1 MRKLTILLVSLMAMN
16 VYTANTQI
24 KQLIDPAVSRGYLT
38 WVNVPTATSYKLEF
52 FLNDAS
58 STQIAQFEFDKNY
71 IKVDPLLFTIP
82 NIAYTITALS
92 NNSTIVSTTTNVVN
106 KLPVNPTTWVDDC
119 SYTCNGRTYAWK
131 LTAGGRAEIPAEERL
146 QLSNV
151 YQYYDAESGVA
162 TPYWQA
168 MSTSSYNSLP
178 GGHPYKQQTFTG
190 IDEQYLYRRMLI
202 NSSMFSGPTPYRD
215 KFNNPVS
222 DGFLIEKKL
231 DEFTHLNG
239 SMTVETAVPNTDIC
253 AVNDINYWKNFF
265 NQYVDLNPVNI
276 PSSVEPFAYTVPV
289 GVECLETYDHTG
301 VTSGDV
307 LDNDWN
313 AWVKELYESVDYTEE
328 AIGSS
333 SSSGHGKL
341 FNELISQ
348 FNQLL
353 NTSFSGDSV
362 SFIVLESI
370 DKRNF
375 SEAIIKKDV
384 NGYYLLYSTGLF
396 QKGLYNISFR
406 SAKGNVFPTVF
417 KISSDLV
424 VTQLKEDVDVIA
436 YPNPIVNDQLNL
448 KIDSKQALLAR
459 LLLSDN
465 EGNLIINEEIKLKNG
480 ISNYTY
486 DLSSI
491 KNSNYLVLNVVYPD
505 GSVDHLTLIKN

>member
-1 MRKLTILLVSLMAMN
+1 
-16 VYTANTQI
+16 
-24 KQLIDPAVSRGYLT
+24 
-38 WVNVPTATSYKLEF
+38 
-52 FLNDAS
+52 
-58 STQIAQFEFDKNY
+58 
-71 IKVDPLLFTIP
+71 
-82 NIAYTITALS
+82 
-92 NNSTIVSTTTNVVN
+92 
-106 KLPVNPTTWVDDC
+106 
-119 SYTCNGRTYAWK
+119 
-131 LTAGGRAEIPAEERL
+131 
-146 QLSNV
+146 
-151 YQYYDAESGVA
+151 
-162 TPYWQA
+162 
-168 MSTSSYNSLP
+168 
-178 GGHPYKQQTFTG
+178 
-190 IDEQYLYRRMLI
+190 
-202 NSSMFSGPTPYRD
+202 MFSGPTPYRD